1 MPKVVDHEERR
12 RELVN
17 ATWRVIHRDGV
28 EGATVREIAA
38 EAGCSPGS
46 LRYYFPAQSVLL
58 AFAMEGL
65 ADRVAERI
73 AGLEPA
79 ADVRESIQR
88 ALEEVLP
95 LDDERRT
102 EMEVW
107 LAFTARAQVDETL
120 RQQRDETHMALLAF
134 ARRCVDALA
143 AAGLLRQELS
153 EGLETARLHALIDG
167 LALHAFTSPETMSPR
182 RARKILRAHLASLA

>member
-46 LRYYFPAQSVLL
+46 LRYYFPAQSELL

-65 ADRVAERI
+65 ADRVAGRI
-73 AGLEPA
+73 AALEPT

-134 ARRCVDALA
+134 VRRCVDALA
-143 AAGLLRQELS
+143 GAGLLRQELS
-153 EGLETARLHALIDG
+153 HGLETARLHALIDG

-182 RARKILRAHLASLA
+182 RARKILRAHLASVA